1 MALEKSHLGIMLAR
15 QRVTASVKG
24 SKFQIRRATRD
35 DAAQILEC
43 LRAAFC
49 QYHRDYTEA
58 AYTDTVLTPELL
70 EARLTKSMVFV
81 ALDSRQQVVG
91 TVSGIQADEQEG
103 HLRGMAVR
111 PEWQGA
117 GVAAQLLQRIESELR
132 DQKCSRVSLDTTE
145 PLRRAIRFYERNG
158 YQRSGKVTD
167 FFGMALIG
175 YIKEL

>member
-1 MALEKSHLGIMLAR
+1 
-15 QRVTASVKG
+15 
-24 SKFQIRRATRD
+24 
-35 DAAQILEC
+35 
-43 LRAAFC
+43 
-49 QYHRDYTEA
+49 
-58 AYTDTVLTPELL
+58 
-70 EARLTKSMVFV
+70 MVFV